1 MANDQHTAS
10 PLTRRI
16 RADQALEPTTVLV
29 DREVV
34 EYFKRLHEHEWKA
47 RMEAA
52 LREAVPDTSPS

>member
-16 RADQALEPTTVLV
+16 RADQAFEPTTVLV
-29 DREVV
+29 DRDVV

-52 LREAVPDTSPS
+52 LREAAPSTSPS